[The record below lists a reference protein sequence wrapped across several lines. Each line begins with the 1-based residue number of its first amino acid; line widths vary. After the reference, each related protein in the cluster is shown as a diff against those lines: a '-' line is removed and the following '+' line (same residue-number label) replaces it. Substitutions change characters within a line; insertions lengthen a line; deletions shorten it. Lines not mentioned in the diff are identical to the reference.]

1 MSDIGIFL
9 FRKGVNYT
17 INGRSCVIKL
27 ADKLWNFTNIIK
39 LKINKDEYHKNYR
52 VPQRID
58 STEQ

>member
-1 MSDIGIFL
+1 M
-9 FRKGVNYT
+9 NYA

-39 LKINKDEYHKNYR
+39 LKFYQDEYHKNYR